1 MFPSISQR
9 LLCMIGLFLMAS
21 PVMAEP
27 ERPVLMP
34 YAPGYSEPVGV
45 NAEGAEGEVHRA
57 LSLGPAS
64 QPALSGF
71 VFRTQ
76 TGASGWS
83 HLAVTADSSVARLSL
98 RQGDQTFRFTAQA
111 HWWAGTFERRVIR
124 LKGRSR
130 ASGAIDV
137 PAGYVAVLQGFDI
150 RSPRAAGPLR
160 AFSLTLADDG
170 RHVELVLRNGQP
182 WEAEIS
188 YVLVP
193 SERLRRKATV
203 DGTPAG
209 SLTVPAQQIG
219 SVEASEKRVLTGFE
233 FLPKRQGVVT
243 AALGIELQ
251 SAEPR
256 VVLEGPE
263 GPAALRWRVHFVTV
277 D

>member
-1 MFPSISQR
+1 MFPCVSQR
-9 LLCMIGLFLMAS
+9 LLCMIGLLLMAS

-27 ERPVLMP
+27 ARPALMP
-34 YAPGYSEPVGV
+34 YAPGYSEPVSV
-45 NAEGAEGEVHRA
+45 YAEGAEGEVRRA

-71 VFRTQ
+71 LFRAQ
-76 TGASGWS
+76 TSAPGWS
-83 HLAVTADSSVARLSL
+83 HLAVTAESSVARLSL

-137 PAGYVAVLQGFDI
+137 PEGHVAVLQGFDI
-150 RSPRAAGPLR
+150 RSPRATGPLR

-193 SERLRRKATV
+193 SERLRRKITV
-203 DGTPAG
+203 EGTPAD
-209 SLTVPAQQIG
+209 SLTVPAPQIG
-219 SVEASEKRVLTGFE
+219 AVRASEKRVLTGFE
-233 FLPKRQGVVT
+233 FLPKRPDVVAT
-243 AALGIELQ
+243 ALGIELQ

-256 VVLEGPE
+256 VILEGPK
-263 GPAALRWRVHFVTV
+263 GPVALRWRVHFATV

>member
-1 MFPSISQR
+1 MFLCVSQR
-9 LLCMIGLFLMAS
+9 LLGMIGLFLMAS

-27 ERPVLMP
+27 ARPVLMP
-34 YAPGYSEPVGV
+34 YAPGYSEPVSV
-45 NAEGAEGEVHRA
+45 NAEKAENEVRRA

-71 VFRTQ
+71 VFRTP
-76 TGASGWS
+76 TTASGWS
-83 HLAVTADSSVARLSL
+83 HLAVSADSSVARLSL
-98 RQGDQTFRFTAQA
+98 RQGDQTFRFSAQA

-137 PAGYVAVLQGFDI
+137 PEGYVAVLQGFDI
-150 RSPRAAGPLR
+150 RSSRAAGPLR
-160 AFSLTLADDG
+160 AFALTLADDG

-182 WEAEIS
+182 WEAEVS

-193 SERLRRKATV
+193 SERIRRQIRV
-203 DGTPAG
+203 EGTHADRRI
-209 SLTVPAQQIG
+209 VPASQIG
-219 SVEASEKRVLTGFE
+219 SVGASEKRVLTGFE

-243 AALGIELQ
+243 RGIGIDLQ
-251 SAEPR
+251 SGEPR
-256 VVLEGPE
+256 VILEGAE
-263 GPAALRWRVHFVTV
+263 GPVALRWRIHFATV